1 MWMKWMRRKQGMR
14 AKLGSEGVHAFL
26 KGGVSCFERRCFHL
40 KRENLSTF
48 FLRDKASINKESV
61 RGT

>member
-1 MWMKWMRRKQGMR
+1 MEEGRIGPRRNPRMHEE
-14 AKLGSEGVHAFL
+14 SFHPFT
-26 KGGVSCFERRCFHL
+26 RCFHL